1 MHNRKHGQQEQ
12 LSMIQPVALSMKD
25 IGRKPKVVSRTST
38 LAAIVALALSS
49 GCSND
54 QLPSDAKLSISPD
67 SRTYKINE
75 QLDEEGNCIFY
86 EDYTIDI
93 PLQVSLRDGS
103 GNPIGDVELS
113 VYADWTESTFG
124 GRRFPLAL
132 YRDMNGNG
140 MIDEDVELVSG
151 ADDDVA
157 KFMTSEFGGSATL
170 LLRINLSCSYRGQVF
185 VFSEFAS
192 ASTDIETTPEF
203 VEEPEV
209 EPEVEEEVDV
219 GGEEEPGEEGK
230 ASMALATDDLPVN
243 IGKRDMQEQIHSV
256 FGGSW

>member
-1 MHNRKHGQQEQ
+1 MQQSKHGEQEQ
-12 LSMIQPVALSMKD
+12 ISMIQHMAVSMKENR
-25 IGRKPKVVSRTST
+25 RKPRVIARRNA
-38 LAAIVALALSS
+38 LATVAVLALSS

-54 QLPSDAKLSISPD
+54 QLPSDTTLSISPD
-67 SRTYKINE
+67 SRTFEITE
-75 QLDEEGNCIFY
+75 QLDDNGKCIYFD
-86 EDYTIDI
+86 DYTLDI
-93 PLQVSLRDGS
+93 PLQVSVRDGS

-113 VYADWTESTFG
+113 VYADWTENTFG
-124 GRRFPLAL
+124 GGRFPLAL

-157 KFMTSEFGGSATL
+157 KFKTSEFGGSATL
-170 LLRINLSCSYRGQVF
+170 LLRMNLSCSYRGQVF

-192 ASTDIETTPEF
+192 ASTDIETTPLI

-209 EPEVEEEVDV
+209 EVDV
-219 GGEEEPGEEGK
+219 EIEDTEETEEQGK
-230 ASMALATDDLPVN
+230 VSTGLGIDGLPIHGSESN
-243 IGKRDMQEQIHSV
+243 QQEQDRSV